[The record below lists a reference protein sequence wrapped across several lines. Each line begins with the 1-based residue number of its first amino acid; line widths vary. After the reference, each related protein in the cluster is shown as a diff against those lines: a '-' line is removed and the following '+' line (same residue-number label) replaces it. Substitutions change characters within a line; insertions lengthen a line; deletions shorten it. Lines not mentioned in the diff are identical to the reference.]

1 MKSQVR
7 KEINSISGPHAGRR
21 HRVQDAYSTVT
32 EGRRRRWV
40 QTGQEQIG
48 GFGIGKCEDFWLV
61 SSFPGPEEAR
71 SSSGNEGAGA

>member
-1 MKSQVR
+1 MQ
-7 KEINSISGPHAGRR
+7 AGG
-21 HRVQDAYSTVT
+21 T
-32 EGRRRRWV
+32 ESRTLTPLLLKGGRRWV